1 MKKGK
6 HTLTIALALL
16 LCLVPAMLFAGGSSE
31 ATAAADDGKI
41 NLTVLN
47 YRDTSA
53 TNSANEDE
61 VVWDYFL
68 EQNPDISLTIENIF
82 GEPFLAKTEAYLA
95 SGNLPDV
102 IYMWSGGKSAS
113 VHQNHAVKDLMPFL
127 EKDGLVDDYN
137 PAALVPQYGGY
148 LAELP
153 EGITASHMIFVNKT
167 VLEDCG
173 LEIPETLDDLLAMVP
188 VLKEKGY
195 GVFAMDNMTTWVMQ
209 STLFSTIVGRLGGAD
224 WYDRLVAGEIDF
236 TDDWFVDSLELVEQ
250 LYDEGVINR
259 NSLQSTYGTSRGP
272 FALNQYAFLVDGD
285 WACSSLMMDNTTGQA
300 LLSRE
305 RQENDIEL
313 IVFPE
318 IPGEVVHDTT
328 SGTIGTGYAISADI
342 EEGSAKEEAA
352 WRLVKYLQGEHVQ
365 EYRLVTGQAFPTNL
379 NVDVDKVI
387 EENNLEPLV
396 SKRAEFYNTY
406 SYTPVIDDVLS
417 SEVAN
422 VIDIGLQELGL
433 GSKTPVEVAQD
444 VQDTWEKWLDK
455 Q

>member
-1 MKKGK
+1 
-6 HTLTIALALL
+6 
-16 LCLVPAMLFAGGSSE
+16 
-31 ATAAADDGKI
+31 
-41 NLTVLN
+41 
-47 YRDTSA
+47 
-53 TNSANEDE
+53 
-61 VVWDYFL
+61 
-68 EQNPDISLTIENIF
+68 
-82 GEPFLAKTEAYLA
+82 
-95 SGNLPDV
+95 
-102 IYMWSGGKSAS
+102 
-113 VHQNHAVKDLMPFL
+113 
-127 EKDGLVDDYN
+127 
-137 PAALVPQYGGY
+137 
-148 LAELP
+148 
-153 EGITASHMIFVNKT
+153 
-167 VLEDCG
+167 
-173 LEIPETLDDLLAMVP
+173 
-188 VLKEKGY
+188 
-195 GVFAMDNMTTWVMQ
+195 
-209 STLFSTIVGRLGGAD
+209 
-224 WYDRLVAGEIDF
+224 
-236 TDDWFVDSLELVEQ
+236 
-250 LYDEGVINR
+250 
-259 NSLQSTYGTSRGP
+259 
-272 FALNQYAFLVDGD
+272 
-285 WACSSLMMDNTTGQA
+285 MMDNTTGQA